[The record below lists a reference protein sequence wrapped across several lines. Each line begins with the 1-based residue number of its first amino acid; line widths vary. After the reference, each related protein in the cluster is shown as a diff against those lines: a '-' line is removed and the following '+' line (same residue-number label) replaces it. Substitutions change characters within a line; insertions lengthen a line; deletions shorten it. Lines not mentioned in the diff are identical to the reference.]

1 MEDIQQV
8 IMTIT
13 SLDFNYVK
21 PCFDLLQFLVIT
33 RAPQK
38 PIDSLK
44 QSVVPVYF
52 LDFGDYSFH
61 LFYTGIY

>member
-1 MEDIQQV
+1 MSMLYFVNLENKGNE
-8 IMTIT
+8 MH
-13 SLDFNYVK
+13 N
-21 PCFDLLQFLVIT
+21 T

-52 LDFGDYSFH
+52 LDFGVYSLH
-61 LFYTGIY
+61 LFFTGIIIY